1 MFGDPFLKSRR
12 MAKPRGVDDCSA
24 NFTFFSR
31 GGSINMYLAGALIW
45 LPELVSLTT
54 KQHQPSIAAL
64 TLVLPGCGRKYDIA
78 RCLTKCLYGLYT
90 GKNWATMAT
99 SEQMSIHTVRKC
111 VDLQLNFIDLHLSK
125 HVFIG

>member
-1 MFGDPFLKSRR
+1 
-12 MAKPRGVDDCSA
+12 
-24 NFTFFSR
+24 
-31 GGSINMYLAGALIW
+31 MYLAGALIW

-54 KQHQPSIAAL
+54 KQHQPSIAEL